1 MQRIIIYINNI
12 IIDNILTQSLE
23 RKMREV
29 GVSLD
34 SLTTERRQLQDEN
47 QELIKQRAQME
58 FSVKD
63 LQQNVED
70 DEINKVC

>member
-1 MQRIIIYINNI
+1 
-12 IIDNILTQSLE
+12 
-23 RKMREV
+23 MREV